1 MVRTSEFDFTH
12 PTGIIGIVLV
22 VLSLVAFVVG
32 LVLRVQGDEAA
43 SYGNWYAAAD
53 LYMAAIYTFVG
64 ALIGV
69 IIGGIFLFIS
79 RSIKMKRTQPPPQ
92 AQPLIQPPREPTP
105 HPPMQPPRQ
114 PQSPCPYCG
123 QHLRFINQY
132 QRGYCEHCKRYI

>member
-12 PTGIIGIVLV
+12 PTGIIGLVLM

-32 LVLRVQGDEAA
+32 IVLRLQGDEAA
-43 SYGNWYAAAD
+43 SYGNWYVAAD

-79 RSIKMKRTQPPPQ
+79 RKIKMERTRLPPPPQ
-92 AQPLIQPPREPTP
+92 
-105 HPPMQPPRQ
+105 
-114 PQSPCPYCG
+114 
-123 QHLRFINQY
+123 
-132 QRGYCEHCKRYI
+132 QRP